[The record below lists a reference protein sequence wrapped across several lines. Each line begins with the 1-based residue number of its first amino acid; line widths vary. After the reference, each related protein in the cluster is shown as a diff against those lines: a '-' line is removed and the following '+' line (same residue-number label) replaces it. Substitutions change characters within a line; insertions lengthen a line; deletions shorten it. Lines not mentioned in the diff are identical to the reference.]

1 MAIINTPLGG
11 SDEETSSKIGATG
24 DTSGSI

>member
-11 SDEETSSKIGATG
+11 SDGETSSKIGSTSDTG
-24 DTSGSI
+24 GSI